1 MWFIK
6 QKIIGNWLARQ
17 KASMLEDQ
25 IVQSLI
31 EMLLSWM
38 CYLKYANLT
47 VLLIRTLISSDVST
61 TWKEN
66 TNQVP
71 ENDKKQYFT

>member
-38 CYLKYANLT
+38 CYLEYANLT